1 MADPIEKRET
11 PLKGLDHRLEAL
23 SLLGNHRPAE
33 GSAEAIAAAQVHA
46 TLALA
51 ENQAAVARLL
61 ESTRIEL
68 NASNMFKLAD
78 SLADEHP
85 LKGAIRNSL
94 LGHLSTAGAVKTD
107 VMLAVRIR
115 DLGLE
120 INAGDDIVVNDP
132 SGEKSLHLLVIDPDN
147 DEWLQL
153 VEDQNMLDKTIDSMR
168 IHEFFECEIRSLRIT
183 LKDSPEI

>member
-1 MADPIEKRET
+1 MADPIEKRAT
-11 PLKGLDHRLEAL
+11 PLKGQDHHLEAL

-51 ENQAAVARLL
+51 EHQAELARLL
-61 ESTRIEL
+61 EATRLEL

-85 LKGAIRNSL
+85 LKGAIRNSM
-94 LGHLSTAGAVKTD
+94 LGHLSAGGAVKTD

-120 INAGDDIVVNDP
+120 IKAGDDIVVADP
-132 SGEKSLHLLVIDPDN
+132 SGEKSLHLLVVDPDN

-153 VEDQNMLDKTIDSMR
+153 VEDEKLLDRTVDSMK
-168 IHEFFECEIRSLRIT
+168 IHEFFGCEIRSLAVT
-183 LKDSPEI
+183 LKDSPTI